1 MSLRERAIRAR
12 REYIQNPTRA
22 LLRTYLIIQAKR
34 GKFDRRMFRYYGV
47 SPKVNPGCRAA
58 TVRAYA
64 HGLVPTSTLRDGTGS
79 YHAARN
85 AAGEGKAVD
94 FGLIERHIGTKY
106 GRDKLASF
114 QRKEHWRATKGR
126 IHPIEL
132 IGPNNEL
139 VILRGRQT
147 DLTEGTP
154 LETQHDNHV
163 HEAYAG

>member
-12 REYIQNPTRA
+12 REYVQNPTRA

-34 GKFDRRMFRYYGV
+34 GKWDRRMCRYYGV
-47 SPKVNPGCRAA
+47 SPKVNPGCKRAI
-58 TVRAYA
+58 VRAYA

-106 GRDKLASF
+106 GRDKLTSF
-114 QRKEHWRATKGR
+114 QRKEHWRWTKGR
-126 IHPIEL
+126 ISPVEL
-132 IGPNNEL
+132 IGPSNGMIVLKGKSTYL
-139 VILRGRQT
+139 V
-147 DLTEGTP
+147 EGSP
-154 LETQHDNHV
+154 LENQHDNHV
-163 HEAYAG
+163 HEAYLG